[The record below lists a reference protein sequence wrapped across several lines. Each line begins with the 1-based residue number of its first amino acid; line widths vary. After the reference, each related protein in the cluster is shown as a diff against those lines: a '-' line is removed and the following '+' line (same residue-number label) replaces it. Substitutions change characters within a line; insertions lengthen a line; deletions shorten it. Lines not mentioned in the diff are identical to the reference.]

1 MFIPENANKYIYSQ
15 FYIEKQTILA
25 YFTTRD
31 FLPATRYPRPA
42 TRDPRPATQ
51 CSSVETMHSTTA

>member
-42 TRDPRPATQ
+42 TQ